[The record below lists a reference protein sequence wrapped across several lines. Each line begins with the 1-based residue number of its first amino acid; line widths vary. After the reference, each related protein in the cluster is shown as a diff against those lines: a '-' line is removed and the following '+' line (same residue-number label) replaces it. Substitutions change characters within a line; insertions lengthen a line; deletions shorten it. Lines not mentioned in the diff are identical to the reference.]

1 MRKMMYLNAAAVLAV
16 VAALSTAGPAA
27 ADSSSCTHH
36 VSGPQICIRLEGSN
50 FWNTPTAIWTN
61 PGRSVRAREVSL
73 YVNGKRYYGLKTATR
88 KGKTLSY
95 TWGRFQQDAD
105 TKLCVRFQGIDR
117 VACEFTRDIGDRA
130 QF

>member
-1 MRKMMYLNAAAVLAV
+1 MGKIVYLNVAAVLAA

-36 VSGPQICIRLEGSN
+36 LSGPQICIRLEGNN

-61 PGRSVRAREVSL
+61 PGRKVMAREVSL
-73 YVNGKRYYGLKTATR
+73 FVNGKRYYGPRTATR

-95 TWGRFQQDAD
+95 SWGRFQQDTD
-105 TKLCVRFQGIDR
+105 TQLCVRFAGIDR